1 MNVGCIPS
9 KALLHSTHLLEHAK
23 KDFAHHGITVS
34 GIQYDLRRMMNNKNK
49 VVKGLTGGIEMLFK
63 KNKVCLC
70 AVSLSLNAHLPH
82 FSSLSLSRLPTS
94 KASASFLVLT
104 LSAWT

>member
-1 MNVGCIPS
+1 MCLQVTHSTILQTACVESRGSLGGTCLNVGCIPS
-9 KALLHSTHLLEHAK
+9 KALLHSTHLLEHAQ

-34 GIQYDLRRMMNNKNK
+34 GIQYDLKKMMDNKNK

-70 AVSLSLNAHLPH
+70 GA
-82 FSSLSLSRLPTS
+82 T
-94 KASASFLVLT
+94 T
-104 LSAWT
+104 LL